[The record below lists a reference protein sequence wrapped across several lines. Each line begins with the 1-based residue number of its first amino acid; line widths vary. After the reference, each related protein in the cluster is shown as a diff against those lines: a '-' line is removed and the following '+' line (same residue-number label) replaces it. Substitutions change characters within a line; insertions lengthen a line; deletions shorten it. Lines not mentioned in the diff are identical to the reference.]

1 MKINLKK
8 IIVTSGPT
16 REFLDPIRY
25 LSNPST
31 GQMGFS
37 IAKAGLSKGYK
48 VSFISGPVSSA
59 YSQIKKAKNAQIIST
74 RDMLQA
80 VVQEIE
86 PECALIM
93 AAAPADFRPEKSFS
107 KKIKKKETHG
117 ISLVNNPDILK
128 EVGSIIKQKS
138 IKNFFLIGFAAE
150 THEGEEYALQ
160 KLREK
165 NLDIIFLNDL
175 SQKNS
180 GFGVNT
186 NCLTVFRKDLVQK
199 QWDVMS
205 KKRLGHKIIQ
215 EIENYIVS
223 PKKQI

>member
-1 MKINLKK
+1 M
-8 IIVTSGPT
+8 TSGPT

-31 GQMGFS
+31 GQMGYA
-37 IAKAGLSKGYK
+37 IAEAALLKGYK
-48 VSFISGPVSSA
+48 VSFISGPVSRT
-59 YSQIKKAKNAQIIST
+59 YSHIKGAKNTQIIST
-74 RDMLQA
+74 RDMLLA
-80 VVQEIE
+80 VMKEIE
-86 PECALIM
+86 SECALIM
-93 AAAPADFRPEKSFS
+93 AAAPADFRPEKSFH
-107 KKIKKKETHG
+107 KKVKKKEMHG

-128 EVGSIIKQKS
+128 KVGSIIKKKS
-138 IKNFFLIGFAAE
+138 IENFFLIGFAAE

-186 NCLTVFRKDLVQK
+186 NCLTVFRKDLIQK
-199 QWDVMS
+199 KWDVMS
-205 KKRLGHKIIQ
+205 KKHLGHKIIQ
-215 EIENYIVS
+215 EIENYLLKNS
-223 PKKQI
+223 